1 MRPESHG
8 RVTRREVGHLAARTA
23 ELPLEMVQDQRTKVV
38 RWKLRQLL
46 TAVMVG
52 MSAGC
57 KGLAEVERLTA
68 RMAPGAK
75 RATGIA
81 ARVPDTTMNDVLVRL
96 DPEDLRRV
104 LRAGI
109 RLANRRKQLDHD
121 LPIRA
126 VSMDGKCTSTTLYD
140 DPQAN
145 VKYGQMSEVGHALV
159 RTITSCLVS
168 TAARPTLDAHPVPP
182 ETNEMG
188 AFEGA
193 LQALLKAYDRSLFDL
208 VMYDSGACSLANASL
223 VKSHGLNYLFCLT
236 ESQPTLLTE
245 ATRVLGKSKKPLAQS
260 TSLQGSKV
268 VVRSLHMTDK
278 MAGWLD
284 WNHLQTVIKIDTC
297 ITDKTTK
304 AVARQTRYYVTS
316 LPMSKLK
323 SDEWLE
329 LIRRRWSVENEN
341 HNTFDRI
348 LREDERPWLRRP
360 RGMLVIQLLRRIVYN
375 LLSLYRSVTTRS
387 ETKRQRSWT
396 DLLQSLHASLLQ
408 ATLEVM
414 AGVRRRAIAA
424 S

>member
-1 MRPESHG
+1 MKRESPG

-23 ELPLEMVQDQRTKVV
+23 QLPLEMVKDPRSKVV
-38 RWKLRQLL
+38 TRTLRQLL
-46 TAVMVG
+46 SAVVIG
-52 MSAGC
+52 MAAGC
-57 KGLAEVERLTA
+57 KGLAEVERLTE
-68 RMAPGAK
+68 RMAPGAR
-75 RATGIA
+75 RATGLGG
-81 ARVPDTTMNDVLVRL
+81 RVPDTTMNDVLVRL
-96 DPEDLRRV
+96 DPEDLRCV
-104 LRAGI
+104 LHSSVRCAH
-109 RLANRRKQLDHD
+109 RRKQLEHD

-140 DPQAN
+140 DPQAK
-145 VKYGQMSEVGHALV
+145 VKYGQMSDAGHALV

-168 TAARPTLDAHPVPP
+168 TVARPCLDAHPVPP

-193 LQALLKAYDRSLFDL
+193 LTALLKAYDRTLFDL

-223 VKSHGLNYLFCLT
+223 VKSHGLDYLFCLT
-236 ESQPTLLTE
+236 ENQPTLLAE
-245 ATRVLGKSKKPLAQS
+245 ATRLLGKRNKPLAQS

-268 VVRSLHMTDK
+268 VVRSLQMTDK

-284 WNHLQTVIKIDTC
+284 WGHLQTVVKIETC

-304 AVARQTRYYVTS
+304 AVAHQTRYYVTS
-316 LPMSKLK
+316 LPMAKLK
-323 SDEWLE
+323 SEEWLE

-360 RGMLVIQLLRRIVYN
+360 RGMLVIQLLRRVVYN

-387 ETKRQRSWT
+387 ESKRQRSWT
-396 DLLQSLHASLLQ
+396 DLLQSLYASLLQ
-408 ATLEVM
+408 ATQEVM

-424 S
+424 N